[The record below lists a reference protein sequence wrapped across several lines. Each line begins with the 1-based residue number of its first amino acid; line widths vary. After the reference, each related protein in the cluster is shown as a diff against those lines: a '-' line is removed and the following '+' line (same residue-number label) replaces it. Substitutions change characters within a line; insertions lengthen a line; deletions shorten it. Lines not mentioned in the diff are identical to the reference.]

1 MAYLSANDSAILA
14 DLADGVGGFSVGP
27 PIPYDPIGMAWANG
41 RRCTDTPDPGPVI
54 IPDLVW
60 RDGTPQPPFPHP
72 PTALE
77 WRRLVS
83 AHGLPMTRGG
93 KVVGVGWSDEMR
105 AEAVLNAAKVTKE
118 S

>member
-1 MAYLSANDSAILA
+1 MLSQRDSDVLSEVFGE
-14 DLADGVGGFSVGP
+14 GVQGFSISP
-27 PIPYDPIGMAWANG
+27 PVPYDPIGMAWANG
-41 RRCTDTPDPGPVI
+41 RRCTNTPDPGPVI

-93 KVVGVGWSDEMR
+93 VVVGVGWSER
-105 AEAVLNAAKVTKE
+105 VLNLTVVLKRKDV